1 MREHLGRPQRAPGS
15 RGIWSIRATVLSL
28 LAITTLPGCAV
39 GEASGFTARSNA
51 TCGHASAAIT
61 KLSAA
66 SDPNAALR
74 YALDRYVIVEKAVAT
89 LTDSRLPDGQTGRE
103 LRDRWLQPARTSLG
117 AATVELER
125 LRQAV
130 RKADRDA
137 AASAFASAVVTGSVG
152 VGVDAGYLL
161 AQRLDRCAALFTP
174 SIPPTMW

>member
-1 MREHLGRPQRAPGS
+1 M
-15 RGIWSIRATVLSL
+15 LSL

-89 LTDSRLPDGQTGRE
+89 LTDSRLPEGQTGRE